1 MKLLKTVFSIFCV
14 TLLFSLSATAQSV
27 EGISV
32 NHQFMIAED
41 FEEGGSVATLQVTI
55 TNAGTS
61 SLSDVKLM
69 QIDPFTLSD
78 PLEQALQI
86 DILPAGDRSTQHWE
100 LFSSMSADQVFPIF
114 LGPIHLSLSGI
125 DDFGQNVS
133 MDIMSEG
140 GAE

>member
-1 MKLLKTVFSIFCV
+1 MRSLKIVFSIFCV
-14 TLLFSLSATAQSV
+14 TLLFSISATAQSV

-32 NHQFMIAED
+32 NHRFLMAED
-41 FEEGGSVATLQVTI
+41 FEGGGSVATLEVTI

-61 SLSDVKLM
+61 SLSDVELM
-69 QIDPFTLSD
+69 QIDSFTLSD
-78 PLEQALQI
+78 PLEQVLQI

-100 LFSSMSADQVFPIF
+100 LSSSMSADQVFPIF
-114 LGPIHLSLSGI
+114 SGPIHLSLSGI

>member
-1 MKLLKTVFSIFCV
+1 MKSLKYVFTAFCV

-32 NHQFMIAED
+32 NHRFMMAED
-41 FEEGGSVATLQVTI
+41 FEGGGSVATLEVTV

-69 QIDPFTLSD
+69 QIDSFTFSD

-86 DILPAGDRSTQHWE
+86 DILPAGDRSIQPWE

-114 LGPIHLSLSGI
+114 SGPIHLSLSGI

-133 MDIMSEG
+133 MDITSEG

>member
-1 MKLLKTVFSIFCV
+1 MKSLKIVFSVFCV
-14 TLLFSLSATAQSV
+14 TLLFSLSAAAQTV

-32 NHQFMIAED
+32 NHRFMMAED
-41 FEEGGSVATLQVTI
+41 FEGGGSVATLEMTI

-86 DILPAGDRSTQHWE
+86 DILPAGGRSTQPWE
-100 LFSSMSADQVFPIF
+100 LFSSMSADQIFPVFS
-114 LGPIHLSLSGI
+114 GPIHLNLSGI

-140 GAE
+140 GTE